1 MWTMTTKD
9 GKELTSSQI
18 DKKVS
23 LILGIFQ
30 DCEYVGD
37 VMVVLGE
44 FIHEYAD
51 AVIDGNTMTKQEF
64 IDGMNTWFKL
74 TMAEIENK

>member
-1 MWTMTTKD
+1 MTTKD
-9 GKELTSSQI
+9 GKELTQAQI

-23 LILGIFQ
+23 KIMGQFE

-37 VMVVLGE
+37 VMIVLTE

-64 IDGMNTWFKL
+64 IDGIDEWYRVTRDWIIQK
-74 TMAEIENK
+74 